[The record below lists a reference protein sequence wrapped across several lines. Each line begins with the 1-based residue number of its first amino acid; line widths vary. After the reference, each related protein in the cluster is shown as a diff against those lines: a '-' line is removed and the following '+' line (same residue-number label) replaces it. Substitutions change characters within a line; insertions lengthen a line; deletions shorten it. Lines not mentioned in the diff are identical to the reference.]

1 MNYSMQT
8 SNESSPLDLSVCEE
22 EQIHLIDSVQSHG
35 ALLVLEEPMLKVL
48 QSSANACSI
57 LRIPQSQL
65 NGELVENLF
74 SEPSVEQIKKILHSH
89 QSNDF
94 SPVVPCSLT
103 TKESKFRLQGLLH
116 KNNGVCILELEQHYE
131 PDNDAITSLA
141 NWISVDFPRVFASAD
156 MSVLLERA
164 AKEIQKLSGYDR
176 VLIYRFNEEWHG
188 TVVAEEKR
196 DFMNSYLNHWF
207 PASDIPPQ
215 ARDLYSKNYI
225 RLLADANGAPNPI
238 TPAIN
243 PLTGNRLDMT
253 YSVLRSMSPVHIEYL
268 KNMGISASMSISL
281 IVRGKLWGIIACHHK
296 TPKIVDFKTRSLC
309 ELVGKVLSGLV
320 GVSEEHTT
328 AEAKLKLKVEHD
340 RIVFKLAKTDD
351 LQASLR
357 EQIQDLVSLTN
368 ARGTAIVG
376 DSFLDLHGI
385 TPDKDSVQELFHWLQ
400 DSLQEDLF
408 CSDSL
413 PVEFPQWRK
422 ITAQAS
428 GLLAINIPA
437 MNRLWIMWFR
447 PEQIEEIC
455 WAGNPHKSVEIDS
468 YEGVIHPRKS
478 FELWTEKVHGRSLP
492 WKSFEREEAQ
502 LLQGRIIALM
512 LAQILRDEAVN
523 RSMRQQREDMLA
535 FLTHDLTV
543 PVVATERV
551 LSILL
556 ADQTGKISQDIR
568 EILQVLDSANQDQR
582 SRIKKV
588 MQVLLYE
595 LNSEEFIPVKIDCA
609 EIVRESLAE
618 LILQPEQNAQISS
631 RFTNNEY
638 GFKSD
643 RESIKRLLR
652 NLIDNAVRA
661 AGASGHVHVS
671 CDFTHTGL
679 IIEVSEDGP
688 GIAQEDQA
696 LIFERFWQGGKK
708 NYAPR
713 IGTGLY
719 LCKRIVERLSGTISF
734 ECVPGKGTCFTVFVP
749 NSCDI
754 AGR

>member
-1 MNYSMQT
+1 MNHHVQT
-8 SNESSPLDLSVCEE
+8 QNESMPIDHSLCEE
-22 EQIHLIDSVQSHG
+22 EQIHLIDSVQPHG
-35 ALLVLEEPMLKVL
+35 ALLVLEEPTLKIL
-48 QSSANACSI
+48 QASEHAYSI
-57 LRIPQSQL
+57 LHHPDASL
-65 NGELVENLF
+65 HGKLLEDLV
-74 SEPSVEQIKKILHSH
+74 SEPSVEQIRKILDSH
-89 QSNDF
+89 QSGDF
-94 SPVVPCSLT
+94 WPVVPCPLT
-103 TKESKFRLQGLLH
+103 AKESKYRLQGLLH

-141 NWISVDFPRVFASAD
+141 NWISVDFPRVFAAAD

-164 AKEIQKLSGYDR
+164 ATEVHKLSGYDR
-176 VLIYRFNEEWHG
+176 VLIYKFNEEWHG

-253 YSVLRSMSPVHIEYL
+253 YSVLRSMSAVHIEYL

-281 IVRGKLWGIIACHHK
+281 IVRGKLWGLIACHHK
-296 TPKIVDFKTRSLC
+296 TPRIVDFKTRSLC
-309 ELVGKVLSGLV
+309 ELVGKVLSGLI

-328 AEAKLKLKVEHD
+328 TAARLKLKLEHD
-340 RIVFKLAKTDD
+340 RIAFTLAKSEN
-351 LQASLR
+351 LQVSLR
-357 EQIQDLVSLTN
+357 EQIQNLTLVTN

-376 DSFLDLHGI
+376 DNILELHGT
-385 TPDKDSVQELFHWLQ
+385 TPDKETIQELFHWLQ
-400 DSLQEDLF
+400 HSFHEELF
-408 CSDSL
+408 CSDRL
-413 PVEFPQWRK
+413 ALEFPQWRK
-422 ITAQAS
+422 ITSQAS

-437 MNRLWIMWFR
+437 MNQLWIMWFR

-478 FELWTEKVHGRSLP
+478 FEMWTERVHGRSLP

-523 RSMRQQREDMLA
+523 KSMRQQREDMLA
-535 FLTHDLTV
+535 FLTHDLTIH
-543 PVVATERV
+543 VVAMDRV

-556 ADQTGKISQDIR
+556 DDKTGKIPQDIR
-568 EILQVLDSANQDQR
+568 EILHILDSANQDQR
-582 SRIKKV
+582 ARIKKV

-595 LNSEEFIPVKIDCA
+595 LNNEGFIPVEIDCA
-609 EIVRESLAE
+609 EIIRESVAE
-618 LILQPEQNAQISS
+618 LILQPEQNAQISC
-631 RFTNNEY
+631 TINHNEY
-638 GFKSD
+638 GFTSD

-652 NLIDNAVRA
+652 NLIDNALRA
-661 AGASGHVHVS
+661 TGTQGHVHVS
-671 CDFTHTGL
+671 CEFSREGL
-679 IIEVSEDGP
+679 TVKVSDDGP
-688 GIAQEDQA
+688 GIAQDDQK
-696 LIFERFWQGGKK
+696 LIFERFWQGGKTT
-708 NYAPR
+708 YAPR

-719 LCKRIVERLSGTISF
+719 LCKRIVDRLAGTISF

-749 NSCDI
+749 NS
-754 AGR
+754 